1 MIIEVLNLFGRR
13 QILTPTVKGSLYP
26 YVFQLFIINFSTNEN
41 TNQKERIMKKENL
54 SIVITGAS
62 SGIGRATALE
72 FAARG
77 HRLALTARRKEAL
90 EEVVQKC
97 KEAGGEAFSMPL
109 DVSIEDDMYRFAER
123 ANQEYGGIDVWVN
136 NAAVAMMGPF
146 EDTPMKDIK
155 RLIDINLFG
164 HLYGARAALKY
175 FRAQGHGVLINLS
188 SIVGLTGQPYSI
200 AYTTSKA
207 AIRGMSLC
215 LQQELIEEN
224 DIHVCTVLPAT
235 IDTPLFQSAAN
246 YMGREI
252 KAMEPIVDAYEVA
265 KEIVELV
272 NNPKPEVIVGGMG
285 IQGSIMKYFTPD
297 LFAKMYNKQ
306 VKSKHF
312 KEETADSK
320 AGNLYDP
327 KEGKGSVDGG
337 WLNGEKSWALKAQP
351 RDTMWLGAAVL
362 GAVVGTAAFFLGN
375 RR

>member
-1 MIIEVLNLFGRR
+1 
-13 QILTPTVKGSLYP
+13 
-26 YVFQLFIINFSTNEN
+26 
-41 TNQKERIMKKENL
+41 MKKENL

-72 FAARG
+72 FAAQG

-320 AGNLYDP
+320 AGNLYDS